1 MTYFWPESNEYINQ
15 ETETAENVGNIWG
28 IGLQINQAEN
38 AIYSIVTFYSLQA
51 LFWGTSIYPLHHR
64 KQ

>member
-1 MTYFWPESNEYINQ
+1 MTYFLTNRQQLYQSVRLKRLKMSGIY
-15 ETETAENVGNIWG
+15 GG

-51 LFWGTSIYPLHHR
+51 LF
-64 KQ
+64 